1 MTLNNRSFLVSLSL
15 VVSLGLWSVAC
26 TGDGQ
31 GNQSVGA
38 KVYSRQ
44 CGHCHRLYEPE
55 KMNYESWK
63 TTVKRMKRRFEPGG
77 LPPLSPSD
85 EVALLEYLRLHSK

>member
-1 MTLNNRSFLVSLSL
+1 MDTGLCLLSLSIAVAL
-15 VVSLGLWSVAC
+15 SLSSAAC
-26 TGDGQ
+26 SGNGQ

-44 CGHCHRLYEPE
+44 CGHCHRLYDPG
-55 KMNYESWK
+55 KMNYESWE

-77 LPPLSPSD
+77 LPPLSPTD
-85 EVALLEYLRLHSK
+85 EVALLEYLRLNSK